1 MEGGTLFQLWNLN
14 RRNISSD
21 ISGKFNAAINF
32 FELVLTP
39 YVLAAAM
46 HYFGIS
52 TLDGTLS
59 RNVISIFDRKNGWVT
74 LKLAA
79 GRIVDRYVM
88 VNELSTNTMT
98 DSDPVEVSWIA
109 IHMPKE

>member
-1 MEGGTLFQLWNLN
+1 
-14 RRNISSD
+14 
-21 ISGKFNAAINF
+21 
-32 FELVLTP
+32 
-39 YVLAAAM
+39 
-46 HYFGIS
+46 
-52 TLDGTLS
+52 
-59 RNVISIFDRKNGWVT
+59 VISIFDRKNGWVT

-79 GRIVDRYVM
+79 GRIFDHYVM